1 MRKYAAPIIGAL
13 AVGAV
18 CVAPSVAQSPSQTVL
33 TIDSKV
39 SSNKAGTK
47 KKPKGVN
54 LTFKT
59 TWTTPE
65 QFEPPII
72 QRGTAF
78 FPKGSLYNGKKY
90 PKCSLSRLNRKGPTG
105 CPKGSIMG
113 KGTGSAFA
121 DTVITRPKIT
131 VVNGGAKN
139 VWLYTVLNNP
149 ARVQTGVPGKV
160 TKLSGNPKYGYRM
173 EFTVPQVLQVVAGV
187 PIQLRDLTFKVGKK
201 DWLATVSCPKDKKW
215 RYGLETKFD
224 NGGTSGL
231 VEDFTTCRS

>member
-1 MRKYAAPIIGAL
+1 MRKYATPIVGVLAMGAI
-13 AVGAV
+13 

-33 TIDSKV
+33 TVDAKV
-39 SSNKAGTK
+39 SSSKAGTK

-54 LTFKT
+54 LTVKT
-59 TWTTPE
+59 TWTTPP
-65 QFEPPII
+65 QFEPPIT
-72 QRGTAF
+72 QKATAF

-90 PKCSLSRLNRKGPTG
+90 PSCSLSKLNRKGPKG

-113 KGTGSAFA
+113 SGTGSAFA

-149 ARVQTGVPGKV
+149 ARVQTGVPGKI
-160 TKLSGNPKYGYRM
+160 TKLSGNPKYGYRLDL
-173 EFTVPQVLQVVAGV
+173 TVPQVLQVVAGV
-187 PIQLRDLTFKVGKK
+187 PIQLRDLTIKAGKK
-201 DWLATVSCPKDKKW
+201 DWLATTSCPKDKKW
-215 RYGLETKFD
+215 RAAVETSFD

-231 VEDFTTCRS
+231 VETTVPCR